1 MGCVSRST
9 NPGEEGCRAPEQRGH
24 KLFRCVWVGVSELLN
39 YVNQNNQ
46 GSFNLVFYVSIVI
59 PSESRSL
66 FPCFFFFFLMWAIS
80 KVFIKYVTTL
90 LPFS

>member
-9 NPGEEGCRAPEQRGH
+9 NPGEEGCRAPEQPGH
-24 KLFRCVWVGVSELLN
+24 KLFRCVWVCVSELLN

-66 FPCFFFFFLMWAIS
+66 FPCFFFFFFFFYFLFLN
-80 KVFIKYVTTL
+80 FILFLNFT
-90 LPFS
+90 